1 MDTITGNFM
10 ADWYVPLK
18 NLHLLTVAITALM
31 FVLRFYWLQ
40 THSPMLQRRWVRI
53 VPHLNDTLLL
63 LSGALLV
70 AITHFYPFSPQG
82 NWLTE
87 KLFGVIIY
95 ITLGFIALGRRPR
108 AQKVRWIAFI
118 VALIAL
124 VVIMRLATTKMPL
137 LGFV

>member
-1 MDTITGNFM
+1 M
-10 ADWYVPLK
+10 AAWYFPLK
-18 NLHLLTVAITALM
+18 HFHLLTVAITALM
-31 FVLRFYWLQ
+31 FVLRFYWFQ
-40 THSPMLQRRWVRI
+40 THSSMLQRRWVRI

-63 LSGALLV
+63 LSGGLLV

-82 NWLTE
+82 AWLTE

-95 ITLGFIALGRRPR
+95 IALGFIALGRRPR
-108 AQKVRWIAFI
+108 AQKIRWIAFI

-124 VVIMRLATTKMPL
+124 VVIVKLATTKMPL